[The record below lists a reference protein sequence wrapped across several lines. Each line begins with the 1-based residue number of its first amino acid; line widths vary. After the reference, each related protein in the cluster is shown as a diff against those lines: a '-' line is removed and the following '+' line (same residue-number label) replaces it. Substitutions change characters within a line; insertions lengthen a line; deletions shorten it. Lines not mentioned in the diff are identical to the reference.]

1 MRSGAT
7 QTDTA
12 MNLTKRIFQET
23 ERSGT
28 LQFFVSV
35 IANLL
40 HLKPSVVRQKLQLC
54 TLQATTAVFMSV
66 KGCYHSTVRS
76 LSWSVRIFFKKLD
89 DSHLS
94 ALVSFPGSRDCEN
107 GKLFISSIKCEHLAF
122 WREEEGK
129 RIKTPTGTK
138 GPPEA
143 KGGSWGDSN
152 GNNKTTEEA
161 CFGVLFLIFRGKKK
175 QGKLWP
181 WVNKQTN
188 KKFIFKYF
196 KVSWTLPPAQSNL
209 TRS

>member
-1 MRSGAT
+1 MY
-7 QTDTA
+7 TA
-12 MNLTKRIFQET
+12 SHNCR
-23 ERSGT
+23 
-28 LQFFVSV
+28 
-35 IANLL
+35 L
-40 HLKPSVVRQKLQLC
+40 HVRQRLLPWHR
-54 TLQATTAVFMSV
+54 AVPVLISEN
-66 KGCYHSTVRS
+66 
-76 LSWSVRIFFKKLD
+76 FFFFLKKLD

-107 GKLFISSIKCEHLAF
+107 GKLFISSIKWEHLAF

-129 RIKTPTGTK
+129 RIKTPTGAK

-143 KGGSWGDSN
+143 KGGSWGDLN

-161 CFGVLFLIFRGKKK
+161 CFGVLFLIFRILSQ

-181 WVNKQTN
+181 WVKKQNKR
-188 KKFIFKYF
+188 KFIFKYF